1 MLGKYS
7 YHQIIRKTITAFGT
21 LFNDIYIRHQDSDN
35 ASTFSEIKVP
45 IAYGPIQKYLARLE
59 EKPDLRNRTAITLPR
74 MSFEI
79 GQLSYDSSR
88 KSSSI
93 QTFNAMSGSNPV
105 KLFMPVP
112 YNLPISLTIAAKY
125 NDDLL
130 QIIEQILPYFK
141 PEFTIT
147 VDLVS
152 SIGEKRDIPIV
163 LQSISP
169 FDDNYEGN
177 YTTRRF
183 IQTTL
188 TFVAKIFFFGPV
200 PSDDGGNII
209 KKVQVDYYSDTN
221 RVNASRNSRYVVTP
235 RAIKDYD
242 EDATTFIIQDINESV
257 TTFEVNDSTALEKD
271 TYINIGDEL
280 MYIKSI
286 DGDILTVLRGQDGT
300 QSSSHQNNDLVNVI
314 TEADNELIEPGDD
327 FGFDED
333 RFFFDDGKVYSP
345 RLNTDI

>member
-1 MLGKYS
+1 MFGKYS

-21 LFNDIYIRHQDSDN
+21 LFNDIYIRHQDGDEN
-35 ASTFSEIKVP
+35 TFSEIKVP

-93 QTFNAMSGSNPV
+93 QTFNALSGNDPV

-112 YNLPISLTIAAKY
+112 YNLPITLTIAAKY

-130 QIIEQILPYFK
+130 QIVEQILPYFK

-152 SIGEKRDIPIV
+152 SIGEKRDIPII

-177 YTTRRF
+177 YTSRRF

-188 TFVAKIFFFGPV
+188 TFVAKIFFFGSV
-200 PSDDGGNII
+200 PSTDDGSII
-209 KKVQVDYYSDTN
+209 KKVQVDYYGDTN
-221 RVNASRNSRYVVTP
+221 QQNSSRNSRYIVTP
-235 RAIKDYD
+235 RAVRDYD
-242 EDATTFIIQDINESV
+242 NDATTFIIEDINE
-257 TTFEVNDSTALEKD
+257 TITKFEVDDSTSLEVNS
-271 TYINIGDEL
+271 YITIGDEL

-286 DGDILTVLRGQDGT
+286 ENDIITVNRSQDGT
-300 QSSSHQNNDLVNVI
+300 SASNHQSGDSINAI
-314 TEADNELIEPGDD
+314 TESDNESIVPGDD

-345 RLNTDI
+345 RLDADV

>member
-1 MLGKYS
+1 MFGKYS

-21 LFNDIYIRHQDSDN
+21 LFNDIYIRHPDADGN
-35 ASTFSEIKVP
+35 TFSEIKVP

-74 MSFEI
+74 MAFET
-79 GQLSYDSSR
+79 GQLSYDASR

-93 QTFNAMSGSNPV
+93 QTFNAMSGNNPV
-105 KLFMPVP
+105 SMFMPVP
-112 YNLPISLTIAAKY
+112 YNLPISLTIASKY

-130 QIIEQILPYFK
+130 QIVEQILPYFK

-169 FDDNYEGN
+169 FEDTYEGN
-177 YTTRRF
+177 FSTRRF

-188 TFVAKIFFFGPV
+188 TFVAKIFFFGTV
-200 PSDDGGNII
+200 PSDDGNII

-242 EDATTFIIQDINESV
+242 GDATTYIIEDIDDLV
-257 TTFEVNDSTALEKD
+257 TKFEVNDSTSLEEN
-271 TYINIGDEL
+271 TYITIGDEL

-286 DGDILTVLRGQDGT
+286 DANIISVRRGEDST
-300 QSSSHQNNDLVNVI
+300 SITNHQSNDSINAI
-314 TEADNELIEPGDD
+314 TESDNELIEPGDD

-333 RFFFDDGKVYSP
+333 RFFFDDGKIYSP
-345 RLNTDI
+345 RIGEDI

>member
-1 MLGKYS
+1 MLGQYS
-7 YHQIIRKTITAFGT
+7 YHQIIRKTIAAFGT

-35 ASTFSEIKVP
+35 ATTFSEIKVP

-93 QTFNAMSGSNPV
+93 QTFNALSGGNPV

-147 VDLVS
+147 VDLIS
-152 SIGEKRDIPIV
+152 SIGEKRDIPII

-177 YTTRRF
+177 YTSRRF
-183 IQTTL
+183 IQATL

-200 PSDDGGNII
+200 PSDDGNII
-209 KKVQVDYYSDTN
+209 KKVQVDYYGDTN
-221 RVNASRNSRYVVTP
+221 RINASRNSRYVVTP
-235 RAIKDYD
+235 RAIRDYD
-242 EDATTFIIQDINESV
+242 GDATTFIIQDIDENK
-257 TTFEVNDSTALEKD
+257 TTFEVDDTTSLEKN

-280 MYIKSI
+280 MFIKSI
-286 DGDILTVLRGQDGT
+286 DDDNLTVLRGQDGT
-300 QSSSHQNNDLVNVI
+300 EKNSHQNGDPINVI
-314 TEADNELIEPGDD
+314 TESDNELIEPGDD

-345 RLNTDI
+345 RLDADI